1 MVEPSL
7 QKGVLN
13 SFQQMIVEFNS
24 TRSEAVYEILVLQNH
39 MWATIFMSLWNSIS
53 CQEIELESCLR

>member
-39 MWATIFMSLWNSIS
+39 M
-53 CQEIELESCLR
+53 